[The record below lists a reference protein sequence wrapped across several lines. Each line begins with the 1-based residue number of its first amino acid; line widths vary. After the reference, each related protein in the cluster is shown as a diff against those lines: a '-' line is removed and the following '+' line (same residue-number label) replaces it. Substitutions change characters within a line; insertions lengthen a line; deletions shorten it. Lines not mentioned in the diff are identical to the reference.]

1 MSHASG
7 HSATILFKR
16 SDSATAPAAGYLSQ
30 GEPAYTFG
38 LTPNEGLYTNDGQRL
53 LIGVPDGSTTRSAS
67 IGGEYY
73 TAKMDHQPGIL
84 QTTLPVRAQQGTVPL
99 VDSIGVIDK
108 WRVDNLRFGE
118 ADDNTITTSTGN
130 LVFNS
135 ATGTIVFSQ
144 AILDS
149 ISSLIADSATITK
162 LNTTG
167 NLTTTTLDIT
177 DSAHIEF
184 FSADSAFIDSAR
196 IDDLTVTNRA
206 TIDSA
211 VINYID
217 VDSADIGLINI
228 SGTTIKSTT
237 ADAGNAIVID
247 PNPLGDSGTL
257 IVRGNLTIEGTTTT
271 VNSTEV
277 TINDKTLVL
286 GDSTTAGNYL
296 QLSGAGIQIGDS
308 ETWGATPAPL
318 FSYYN
323 DATDS
328 EFQVNRNFHVVGTTG
343 TNGNI
348 SADSADFIKLD
359 VTGLSTLENAN
370 IDSAFIR
377 TFDFDSGHIDYVD
390 IDSAHIDSADIDNL
404 QVDSASITATFIGYA
419 DIDSAHIDS
428 VSIDRAQIDSVQVT
442 NFSATNASF
451 TNIDSVD
458 SAQIHTLTVDSAR
471 FDILRITD
479 SVGLS
484 AMFDS
489 TDFVFQV
496 SPNSPQVALKAEAI
510 EDFVGAMVDSSISSQ
525 TNILVTYD
533 DTAGALD
540 FVTPFADA
548 VSGSTATAPSRAD
561 SSDLIANGAGLAK
574 FNDSDFRVTVA
585 TGYVEINQVDGGTF

>member
-149 ISSLIADSATITK
+149 ISSLIVDSATITK

-217 VDSADIGLINI
+217 VDSANIGEINI
-228 SGTTIKSTT
+228 TGTTIQSTSGST
-237 ADAGNAIVID
+237 LTI
-247 PNPLGDSGTL
+247 NPFPVGDSGEL
-257 IVRGNLTIEGTTTT
+257 VILGDLRVEGTTTT

-277 TINDKTLVL
+277 TISDKNLIL
-286 GDSTTAGNYL
+286 GDDATVTSD
-296 QLSGAGIQIGDS
+296 LSGGGIQIGDS
-308 ETWGATPAPL
+308 SAWGTTTPPR
-318 FSYYN
+318 FEYY
-323 DATDS
+323 DADS
-328 EFQVNRNFHVVGTTG
+328 EFQINRNFHITG
-343 TNGNI
+343 TSGSNGNI

-359 VTGLSTLENAN
+359 VTGLSTLEDAN

-428 VSIDRAQIDSVQVT
+428 VDADRAFIDSASITNLYVT
-442 NFSATNASF
+442 NVNID
-451 TNIDSVD
+451 NIDSVD
-458 SAQIHTLTVDSAR
+458 SAQIHTLTVDSATI
-471 FDILRITD
+471 DVLRVTD

-484 AMFDS
+484 TMFDS
-489 TDFVFQV
+489 TDFVFQAA
-496 SPNSPQVALKAEAI
+496 PNSPQVALKAEAI

>member
-1 MSHASG
+1 MSQN
-7 HSATILFKR
+7 SATILFKR
-16 SDSATAPAAGYLSQ
+16 SDSATAPATNLLAI

-38 LTPNEGLYTNDGQRL
+38 TGTILNDGQKL
-53 LIGVPDGSTTRSAS
+53 FIGTSAGGSTTRGAI
-67 IGGEYY
+67 IGGEYF
-73 TAKMDHQPGIL
+73 TSKMAHTPGQL
-84 QTTLPVRAQQGTVPL
+84 AEDAGNTSPYNAGEGTVVM
-99 VDSIGVIDK
+99 VDSVGVIDK
-108 WRVDNLRFGE
+108 WKVDNLRFGYS
-118 ADDNTITTSTGN
+118 DDNTITTSTGN
-130 LVFNS
+130 LVLNS
-135 ATGTIVFSQ
+135 ATGTIVFSGTT
-144 AILDS
+144 LDS
-149 ISSLIADSATITK
+149 IGSLIVDSATVNNLTITAG
-162 LNTTG
+162 G
-167 NLTTTTLDIT
+167 NLTVPTFDVT

-217 VDSADIGLINI
+217 VDSANIGEINI
-228 SGTTIKSTT
+228 TGTTIQSTSGST
-237 ADAGNAIVID
+237 LTI
-247 PNPLGDSGTL
+247 NPYPVGDSGEL
-257 IVRGNLTIEGTTTT
+257 VILGDLRVEGTTTT

-277 TINDKTLVL
+277 TISDKNLIL
-286 GDSTTAGNYL
+286 GDDATVTSDLTG
-296 QLSGAGIQIGDS
+296 GGIQIGDS
-308 ETWGATPAPL
+308 SAWGTTAPPR
-318 FSYYN
+318 FEYY
-323 DATDS
+323 DADS
-328 EFQVNRNFHVVGTTG
+328 EFQINRNLHITG
-343 TNGNI
+343 TSGSNGNI
-348 SADSADFIKLD
+348 NADSADFVKLD
-359 VTGLSTLENAN
+359 VTGLSILEDAN

-428 VSIDRAQIDSVQVT
+428 VDADRAFIDSASITNLYVT
-442 NFSATNASF
+442 NVNID
-451 TNIDSVD
+451 NIDSVD
-458 SAQIHTLTVDSAR
+458 SAQIHTLTVDSATI
-471 FDILRITD
+471 DILRITD
-479 SVGLS
+479 SAGLS
-484 AMFDS
+484 VMFDS
-489 TDFVFQV
+489 TDFVFQAA
-496 SPNSPQVALKAEAI
+496 PNSPQVALKAEAI

-548 VSGSTATAPSRAD
+548 VSGSTSTAPSRAD